1 MSYFAKPNYIEY
13 DEWFDTNIDPID
25 LIDYSKDT
33 ELTRSVHSKF
43 RKFLTKNILLGSSNN
58 FF

>member
-13 DEWFDTNIDPID
+13 DEWFDTNIDPIE

-33 ELTRSVHSKF
+33 ELTSSVHSKF
-43 RKFLTKNILLGSSNN
+43 RQFLKRNIFLGSSNN

>member
-13 DEWFDTNIDPID
+13 DEWFDMNIDPID
-25 LIDYSKDT
+25 LIDYANEAEFSD
-33 ELTRSVHSKF
+33 SVHEKF
-43 RKFLTKNILLGSSNN
+43 YKMATQNITIGSSNN

>member
-13 DEWFDTNIDPID
+13 DEWFDMNIDPID
-25 LIDYSKDT
+25 LIDYSNEAEFSD
-33 ELTRSVHSKF
+33 SVHEKF
-43 RKFLTKNILLGSSNN
+43 YKMATHNITIGSSNN